1 MNDRLIFEI
10 LSVVEEIPNG
20 KVATYGQIASLIGRK
35 RNSRLVGKVMSMA
48 ELYGNY
54 PCHRVVNHAGRLVPG
69 WGEQEMLLREE
80 GIYLKKNGC
89 VDLKKYQWEM
99 REEDTEVFLE
109 SDGIKDTE

>member
-1 MNDRLIFEI
+1 
-10 LSVVEEIPNG
+10 
-20 KVATYGQIASLIGRK
+20 
-35 RNSRLVGKVMSMA
+35 
-48 ELYGNY
+48 
-54 PCHRVVNHAGRLVPG
+54 
-69 WGEQEMLLREE
+69 MLLREE